1 MPMVTSIHFNHKGK
15 PYEVAIKRERR
26 KDYRLKIRKS
36 GELVASIPQK
46 ASLKTLEEFLER
58 RREEI
63 GQYLDRVSSYME
75 RIPRYSFFEGELIT
89 FAALPFR
96 VQKTA
101 IKPEHNLKAAVD
113 EKRLVIRIYSGSKLN
128 ETPFATYEQQAA
140 EAVEE
145 ALMAFSKKWF
155 ANRVQYYGQRMS
167 LQPSAVKISRAKTR
181 YGSCSSRGSL
191 NFCWRILLAPQFV
204 ADYIIVHE
212 LAHLAHLNHSK
223 AFYSVVESAMP
234 DYRDAQNWL
243 KKNAALL
250 EWPV

>member
-1 MPMVTSIHFNHKGK
+1 MVTSIHFHHNGR
-15 PYEVAIKRERR
+15 PYEIAIKRERR

-58 RREEI
+58 RRAEI
-63 GQYLDRVSSYME
+63 GHYLDRVTSYVE
-75 RIPRYSFFEGELIT
+75 RIPRYQFSEGELIT
-89 FAALPFR
+89 FAELPFR
-96 VQKTA
+96 VVKSA
-101 IKPEHNLKAAVD
+101 VKPGCKLKAAVD
-113 EKRLVIRIYSGSKLN
+113 EKRLEIHIFSGSKLN
-128 ETPFATYEQQAA
+128 ETPSSTYELQAA

-145 ALMAFSKKWF
+145 ALITYSKTWF
-155 ANRVQYYGQRMS
+155 TKRVQHYGQRMS
-167 LQPSAVKISRAKTR
+167 LQPNAVKISRAKTR

-191 NFCWRILLAPQFV
+191 NFCWRILLAPQFI
-204 ADYIIVHE
+204 ADYIVVHE

-223 AFYSVVESAMP
+223 AFYSVVESVMP
-234 DYRDAQNWL
+234 DYRNAQSWL